1 MENYLFSFYYN
12 KKTVELLDIKMIIL
26 LSELQKEHLS
36 LLNQHSVQVLID
48 FCKLALDY
56 LNNGSNEKKYSIA
69 SEKLNVSITEVQNL
83 VHALVYLIVEASRL
97 NLSDADLKSSLAI
110 AGFSTEQ
117 QEVLAKLHNTKKA
130 ELSDALYLLQ
140 QKDPT
145 YQDLSWRFEIQIA
158 SRSNIEQIKPI
169 IAMDFM
175 IMKPKNYGLYTD
187 HKDRTVH
194 EKEKSLTPIQIN
206 SSIQDAKA
214 ASHCQNIVSHVLL
227 QCDLPNLLHLT
238 NKLEQ
243 ALKESKSQH
252 VRKVQRSL

>member
-1 MENYLFSFYYN
+1 
-12 KKTVELLDIKMIIL
+12 MIIF

-36 LLNQHSVQVLID
+36 LLHPHSTQVLID

-56 LNNGSNEKKYSIA
+56 LNNGANHKKYNIA
-69 SEKLNVSITEVQNL
+69 AEKLDITVTAVQNM
-83 VHALVYLIVEASRL
+83 VHALVYLIVEACRL
-97 NLSDADLKSSLAI
+97 NLSESDFKSSMAI

-117 QEVLAKLHNTKKA
+117 QEVLAKLYNTKKT

-145 YQDLSWRFEIQIA
+145 YQDLAWRFEIQVA
-158 SRSNIEQIKPI
+158 SRNHDIDVKPV

-175 IMKPKNYGLYTD
+175 IMEAKNYGQHIETSNKIGLSKT
-187 HKDRTVH
+187 KDARNMS
-194 EKEKSLTPIQIN
+194 EIYID
-206 SSIQDAKA
+206 SSIQEAKA

-227 QCDLPNLLHLT
+227 QCDLPNLQHLT